1 MYVRQSL
8 FITFI
13 AACPPGMVF
22 CCCADPR
29 NVCRGHH
36 RDAAGR
42 VTDTGCGRVPGAAG
56 VCQPDANHT
65 GPGRCALFPLIILF
79 TGRLNRRYLLM
90 ILMLLLMVA
99 NICAATATHFS
110 VLVAARIIVGLSI
123 GGIWAIA
130 GGIAVR
136 LVDSQHVALATS
148 LIFAG
153 VAAASVLG
161 IPARVILGEW
171 VGWRGVF
178 GIMSLFSLAVLLLM
192 LNLPSLPP
200 VQAPAVR
207 DFLTQLRR
215 PVIRTGLLITLLLV
229 TAHFMAFTF
238 VRPILQRDPQL
249 QAHELSGLLALYGIA
264 GIAGNFVL
272 GLLSGRH
279 LFRAVFCITGGIAL
293 SLAGLLL
300 LPAVPASHIII
311 LTLWGMAYGGV
322 SVTLMNWM
330 IRYSAQAIEITRSL
344 YIAFFNTGIAAGSA
358 AGGMMVSAFSLQEN
372 VIAALICAAIVLI
385 LICGFV
391 IRLYRPGRHRQ
402 ANLDQV

>member
-1 MYVRQSL
+1 M
-8 FITFI
+8 
-13 AACPPGMVF
+13 
-22 CCCADPR
+22 
-29 NVCRGHH
+29 
-36 RDAAGR
+36 
-42 VTDTGCGRVPGAAG
+42 
-56 VCQPDANHT
+56 
-65 GPGRCALFPLIILF
+65 
-79 TGRLNRRYLLM
+79 
-90 ILMLLLMVA
+90 
-99 NICAATATHFS
+99 
-110 VLVAARIIVGLSI
+110 
-123 GGIWAIA
+123 
-130 GGIAVR
+130 
-136 LVDSQHVALATS
+136 
-148 LIFAG
+148 
-153 VAAASVLG
+153 
-161 IPARVILGEW
+161 
-171 VGWRGVF
+171 
-178 GIMSLFSLAVLLLM
+178 
-192 LNLPSLPP
+192 LPP
-200 VQAPAVR
+200 VQAPVVR

-215 PVIRTGLLITLLLV
+215 PVILTGLLITLLLV

-238 VRPILQRDPQL
+238 VRPILQQNPQL

-272 GLLSGRH
+272 GLLSSHH

-293 SLAGLLL
+293 SLTGLLL

-311 LTLWGMAYGGV
+311 LMLWGMAYGGV

-330 IRYSAQAIEITRSL
+330 IRYSAQAIEITGSL

>member
-1 MYVRQSL
+1 MSDSHCLSPSL
-8 FITFI
+8 PPARRGWFSVVALTLATFAVVTTEMLPVGLLTPV
-13 AACPPGMVF
+13 AAEF
-22 CCCADPR
+22 
-29 NVCRGHH
+29 
-36 RDAAGR
+36 
-42 VTDTGCGRVPGAAG
+42 RVPQAY
-56 VCQPDANHT
+56 VSLMLTIP
-65 GPGRCALFPLIILF
+65 ALVAVLCSPLIILF

-136 LVDSQHVALATS
+136 LVDSRHVALATS

-153 VAAASVLG
+153 VAAASVVG
-161 IPARVILGEW
+161 IPAGVILGEW

-200 VQAPAVR
+200 VQAPVVR

-215 PVIRTGLLITLLLV
+215 PVILTGLLITLLLV

-238 VRPILQRDPQL
+238 VRPILQQNPQL

-272 GLLSGRH
+272 GLLSSHH

-293 SLAGLLL
+293 SLTGLLL

-311 LTLWGMAYGGV
+311 LMLWGMAYGGV

-330 IRYSAQAIEITRSL
+330 IRYSAQAIEITGSL

>member
-1 MYVRQSL
+1 MSDSHCLSPSL
-8 FITFI
+8 PPARRGWFSVVALTLATFAVVTTEMLPVGLLTPV
-13 AACPPGMVF
+13 AAEF
-22 CCCADPR
+22 
-29 NVCRGHH
+29 
-36 RDAAGR
+36 
-42 VTDTGCGRVPGAAG
+42 RVPQAYVSLMLTIPALVAAL
-56 VCQPDANHT
+56 CS
-65 GPGRCALFPLIILF
+65 PLIILF

-136 LVDSQHVALATS
+136 LVDSRHVALATS

-161 IPARVILGEW
+161 IPAGVILGEW

-249 QAHELSGLLALYGIA
+249 QA
-264 GIAGNFVL
+264 
-272 GLLSGRH
+272 
-279 LFRAVFCITGGIAL
+279 T
-293 SLAGLLL
+293 
-300 LPAVPASHIII
+300 
-311 LTLWGMAYGGV
+311 
-322 SVTLMNWM
+322 
-330 IRYSAQAIEITRSL
+330 
-344 YIAFFNTGIAAGSA
+344 
-358 AGGMMVSAFSLQEN
+358 
-372 VIAALICAAIVLI
+372 
-385 LICGFV
+385 
-391 IRLYRPGRHRQ
+391 
-402 ANLDQV
+402 

>member
-1 MYVRQSL
+1 MSDSHCLSL
-8 FITFI
+8 SLPPARRGWFSVVALTLATFAVVTTEMLPVGLLTPV
-13 AACPPGMVF
+13 AAEF
-22 CCCADPR
+22 
-29 NVCRGHH
+29 
-36 RDAAGR
+36 
-42 VTDTGCGRVPGAAG
+42 RVPQAYVSLMLTIPALVAAL
-56 VCQPDANHT
+56 CS
-65 GPGRCALFPLIILF
+65 PLIILF

-136 LVDSQHVALATS
+136 LVDSRHVALATS

-153 VAAASVLG
+153 V
-161 IPARVILGEW
+161 
-171 VGWRGVF
+171 
-178 GIMSLFSLAVLLLM
+178 
-192 LNLPSLPP
+192 
-200 VQAPAVR
+200 
-207 DFLTQLRR
+207 
-215 PVIRTGLLITLLLV
+215 
-229 TAHFMAFTF
+229 
-238 VRPILQRDPQL
+238 
-249 QAHELSGLLALYGIA
+249 
-264 GIAGNFVL
+264 AGNFVL

-330 IRYSAQAIEITRSL
+330 IRYSAQAIEITGSL

>member
-1 MYVRQSL
+1 MSDSHCLSL
-8 FITFI
+8 SLPPARRGWFSVVALTLATFAVVTTEMLPVGLLTPV
-13 AACPPGMVF
+13 AAEF
-22 CCCADPR
+22 
-29 NVCRGHH
+29 
-36 RDAAGR
+36 
-42 VTDTGCGRVPGAAG
+42 RVPQAYVSLMLTIPALVAAL
-56 VCQPDANHT
+56 CS
-65 GPGRCALFPLIILF
+65 PLIILF
-79 TGRLNRRYLLM
+79 TGRVNRRYLLM
-90 ILMLLLMVA
+90 TLMLLLMVA

-136 LVDSQHVALATS
+136 LVDSRHVALATS

-161 IPARVILGEW
+161 IPAGVILGEW

-200 VQAPAVR
+200 VQAPVVR

-215 PVIRTGLLITLLLV
+215 LVIRTGLLITLLLV

-238 VRPILQRDPQL
+238 VRPLLQQNPQL

-264 GIAGNFVL
+264 GIA
-272 GLLSGRH
+272 
-279 LFRAVFCITGGIAL
+279 L

-300 LPAVPASHIII
+300 LPAVPVSHTII

-330 IRYSAQAIEITRSL
+330 IRYSAQAIEITGSL

-358 AGGMMVSAFSLQEN
+358 VGGIMVSAFSLQGN

>member
-1 MYVRQSL
+1 MSDSHCLSL
-8 FITFI
+8 SLPSARRGWFSVVALTLATFAVVTTEMLPVGLLTPV
-13 AACPPGMVF
+13 AAEF
-22 CCCADPR
+22 
-29 NVCRGHH
+29 
-36 RDAAGR
+36 
-42 VTDTGCGRVPGAAG
+42 RVPQAYVSLMLTIPAMVAAL
-56 VCQPDANHT
+56 CS
-65 GPGRCALFPLIILF
+65 PLIILF

-136 LVDSQHVALATS
+136 LVDSRHVALATS

-161 IPARVILGEW
+161 IPAGVILGEW

-200 VQAPAVR
+200 VQAPVVR

-229 TAHFMAFTF
+229 AAHFMAFTF
-238 VRPILQRDPQL
+238 VRPLLQQNPQL
-249 QAHELSGLLALYGIA
+249 QAHKLSGLLALYGIA

-279 LFRAVFCITGGIAL
+279 LFRAVFYITGGIAL

-300 LPAVPASHIII
+300 LPAVPVSHTII

-330 IRYSAQAIEITRSL
+330 IRYSAQAIEVTGSL

-358 AGGMMVSAFSLQEN
+358 AGGIMVSAFALQGN
-372 VIAALICAAIVLI
+372 VIAALICTAMVLI
-385 LICGFV
+385 LISGFV
-391 IRLYRPGRHRQ
+391 LRLYRPGCDRQ

>member
-1 MYVRQSL
+1 MSDSHCLSL
-8 FITFI
+8 SLPPARRGWFSVVALTLATFAVVTTEMLPVGLLTPV
-13 AACPPGMVF
+13 AAEF
-22 CCCADPR
+22 
-29 NVCRGHH
+29 
-36 RDAAGR
+36 
-42 VTDTGCGRVPGAAG
+42 RVPQAYVSLMLTIPALVAAL
-56 VCQPDANHT
+56 CS
-65 GPGRCALFPLIILF
+65 PLIILF

-90 ILMLLLMVA
+90 TLMLLLMVA
-99 NICAATATHFS
+99 NICAATAPHFS

-136 LVDSQHVALATS
+136 MVDSKHVALATS

-161 IPARVILGEW
+161 IPAGVILGEW

-200 VQAPAVR
+200 VQAPVVR

-238 VRPILQRDPQL
+238 VRPLLQQDPQL

-293 SLAGLLL
+293 SLTGLLL

-330 IRYSAQAIEITRSL
+330 IRYSAQAIEITGSL

-358 AGGMMVSAFSLQEN
+358 AGGMMVSAFSLQGN